1 MKTKTNRDLRCT
13 SSRKAEL
20 YMDKP
25 FLKEKYMMKYLSGKR
40 IEVINM
46 LF

>member
-1 MKTKTNRDLRCT
+1 MKTKTNRDLRCI

-25 FLKEKYMMKYLSGKR
+25 FFKR
-40 IEVINM
+40 KIYDEINVKTKVPKKPK
-46 LF
+46 LA